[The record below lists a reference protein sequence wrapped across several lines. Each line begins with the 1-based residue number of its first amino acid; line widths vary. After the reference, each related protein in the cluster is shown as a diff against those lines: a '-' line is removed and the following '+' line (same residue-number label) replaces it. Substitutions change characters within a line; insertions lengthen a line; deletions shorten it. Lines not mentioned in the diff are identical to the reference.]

1 METTRNSYYINR
13 LLWLLLTLLPLAI
26 LPFKGMPS
34 IFVTVKAPLL
44 TICSIAILVFLIREK
59 INLKGIEI
67 KLLLFYLGFVL
78 IASLAAHKPLLALS
92 GASETAGRFEG
103 FITLFFYAV
112 IFIAAR
118 NHFVISKKNLFFY
131 LSVQGVVA
139 SYSILQFYGIDP
151 LVHYL
156 NFRKGCYSTIGNQ
169 NFFGSYV
176 VTLLTLSC
184 GLYIMDR
191 RPQTLF
197 LCVLFFGGLLACNT
211 RGCWLAFLT
220 IILFSLFLL
229 AKKKYVMPFITLL
242 LVFTSVALAMN
253 FTRENHIKGR
263 AISIQNQISTE
274 EGAGSGRVQIWKM
287 TLKAIGQ
294 NPILGTGPENLK
306 EHFNRT
312 ENEGFLAY
320 QKRTGK
326 TVDKAHSEILHI
338 AAVSGVPAAIIF
350 VLFLATLFWKKR
362 RIIFKFNS
370 STILAMCIMVY
381 FIQSLFNISIITVAP
396 LFWVLLGVFSR
407 ENLLIESEFYSNKV
421 ISPPS

>member
-1 METTRNSYYINR
+1 M
-13 LLWLLLTLLPLAI
+13 I

-34 IFVTVKAPLL
+34 VFVTVKAPLL
-44 TICSIAILVFLIREK
+44 TICSIAILVFLIKEK
-59 INLKGIEI
+59 TKLRGFEI
-67 KLLLFYLGFVL
+67 KLLLLYLGIVL

-92 GASETAGRFEG
+92 GASQTAGRYEG

-118 NHFVISKKNLFFY
+118 NHFVVNRKNLFFY

-139 SYSILQFYGIDP
+139 FYSILQFHGIDP

-176 VTLLTLSC
+176 VTLLTLAS

-191 RPQTLF
+191 RPQTLL

-220 IILFSLFLL
+220 VILFSLFLL
-229 AKKKYVMPFITLL
+229 SKKEFIFPFITLL
-242 LVFTSVALAMN
+242 LVFFLVGFTMN
-253 FTRENHIKGR
+253 YTRKNHIMGR
-263 AISIQNQISTE
+263 AMSIENQISME
-274 EGAGSGRVQIWKM
+274 EEAGSGRVQIWKM
-287 TLKAIGQ
+287 TLKAIGE

-312 ENEGFLAY
+312 NNEGFLAY
-320 QKRTGK
+320 KKRTGK

-338 AAVSGVPAAIIF
+338 AAVSGIPAAIIF

-362 RIIFKFNS
+362 RFIFNFNS
-370 STILAMCIMVY
+370 STILAMCITVY

-407 ENLLIESEFYSNKV
+407 KSLVDEGDFYSNNVKP
-421 ISPPS
+421 SPS